1 MIKHMD
7 GFDQFEGQT
16 KMIDALALAG
26 YEASGN
32 TSLVGGRNQ
41 KTRAL
46 QIEGTLKRT
55 FSSNEN
61 KVVLGF
67 AYFAS
72 EERSNIVT
80 IKDLLTLEWPGAI
93 RIGSVIGE
101 AKPII
106 GVWYYYEI
114 VVDKS
119 SKEISVYINNELD
132 LVTTM
137 PDSATFMRDFEV
149 KFEAGSSAKQ
159 IDDLV
164 FIDSASGGAKDRVGP
179 LAIGI
184 RLPRADVVSDFSVP
198 NENYHFANVNVLP
211 PVDGTYIKSNVSK
224 ASDTFMSSD
233 EVGEGTPVA
242 VGMIVMAKKS
252 DIDGRQ
258 LGMIVG
264 DAKADKVKE
273 VIDTDLSTTN
283 KFSYAIFETDP
294 DGNPWTAQSIQSTP
308 FGVRVRP

>member
-1 MIKHMD
+1 MD

-16 KMIDALALAG
+16 KMADALSMAG
-26 YEASGN
+26 YETSGN
-32 TSLVGGRNQ
+32 VAMVNGRNQ

-46 QIEGTLKRT
+46 QFEGTIKRT
-55 FSSNEN
+55 FTSSEN
-61 KVVLGF
+61 KVVFGF
-67 AYFAS
+67 AYCANND
-72 EERSNIVT
+72 RSTIVT

-93 RIGSVIGE
+93 QIGSVVGD

-106 GVWYYYEI
+106 GIWYYYEI

-132 LVTTM
+132 LVASM

-149 KFEAGSSAKQ
+149 SFAAGKSAKQ

-164 FIDSASGGAKDRVGP
+164 FIDSADGGAKDRVGP

-184 RLPRADVVSDFSVP
+184 RLPRADVVTDFSVP

-211 PVDGTYIKSNVSK
+211 PVSGAYIKSNVSK
-224 ASDTFMSSD
+224 ATDTFLSSD
-233 EVGEGTPVA
+233 EIGDGTPVA
-242 VGMIVMAKKS
+242 VGMVVMAKKS

-258 LGMIVG
+258 LGMLVG
-264 DAKADKVKE
+264 DAKSGKVKE
-273 VIDTDLSTTN
+273 VIDTNLSTTD
-283 KFSYAIFETDP
+283 KFSYAVFETDP
-294 DGNPWTAQSIQSTP
+294 DGNAWTSQTIQSTP